1 MTRAAAIFAEFD
13 EEVDY
18 DDYDDDPT
26 MRLYLDCADH
36 KEWEK
41 WAETGIFYGFT
52 TNPTILKRYDI
63 ECTIPSMRK
72 LTRHAFDLGMEELQ
86 LQAWG
91 STMPELYSCGLDLI
105 ELDSRVVVKI
115 PMTMEGLKAARRL
128 IDDGVSVTM
137 TAVYS
142 IHQAATAM
150 ALGAAYIA
158 PYLGRMNDAGKNGYD
173 DISKMQS
180 IVDMSETYEGETRLL
195 VASIR
200 SAQDISILAAEGCN
214 TFAIS
219 PLVAD
224 QLVSDPLTLEAAE
237 LFQEHAAEMGALR
250 DQ

>member
-1 MTRAAAIFAEFD
+1 
-13 EEVDY
+13 
-18 DDYDDDPT
+18 

-52 TNPTILKRYDI
+52 TNPTILKRDGI

-115 PMTMEGLKAARRL
+115 PMTMEGIKAARRL

-137 TAVYS
+137 TAVHS
-142 IHQAATAM
+142 VHQAATGM

-173 DISKMQS
+173 DILKMQT
-180 IVDMSETYEGETRLL
+180 IVAMSETLDETSSQTRLL

-200 SAQDISILAAEGCN
+200 SAEDISILAAGGCD
-214 TFAIS
+214 TFTVS
-219 PLVAD
+219 PLVAN
-224 QLVSDPLTLEAAE
+224 QLVSDPMTLEAAE
-237 LFQEHAAEMGALR
+237 LFQEHALEMGAIR